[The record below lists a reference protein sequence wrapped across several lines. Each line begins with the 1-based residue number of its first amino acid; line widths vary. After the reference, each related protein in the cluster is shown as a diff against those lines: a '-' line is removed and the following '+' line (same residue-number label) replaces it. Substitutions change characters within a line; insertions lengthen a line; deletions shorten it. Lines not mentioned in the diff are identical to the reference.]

1 MTVLSSALVFGLA
14 PEWIPILYTV
24 QSGFYLP
31 TRIWTYKRKA
41 WHYFLWD
48 MCYYVNLLDL
58 VWMWFFPSN
67 TIFFTAC
74 YLLSLGPLA
83 SAIVTWRNSLVFH
96 SLDKVT
102 SLFIHFCSSS
112 SSVSSPHLL
121 PLNPVRTRLVCLSTL
136 YLFYVTFFFPI
147 PLLRSSLRAH
157 RHPSLLP
164 RRGDSLPRH
173 QPHGRPRLVAF
184 HPSRRRLLRR
194 LARALLACSSP
205 FPSHSYRRVVYR
217 ELVRLTYSSPVR
229 LQFVIVGRREKIEK
243 GMRTTSFQQCV
254 ASFRSR

>member
-112 SSVSSPHLL
+112 PSVSSPHLL

-136 YLFYVTFFFPI
+136 YLFT
-147 PLLRSSLRAH
+147 LHSSF
-157 RHPSLLP
+157 PSLFSDPPFALTVILHFYP
-164 RRGDSLPRH
+164 DAETRFPGINRMGDLGWWRSI
-173 QPHGRPRLVAF
+173 
-184 HPSRRRLLRR
+184 LLGVG
-194 LARALLACSSP
+194 
-205 FPSHSYRRVVYR
+205 FYVVWQGLYWR
-217 ELVRLTYSSPVR
+217 VRLHFLPILIGESST
-229 LQFVIVGRREKIEK
+229 G
-243 GMRTTSFQQCV
+243 S
-254 ASFRSR
+254 SSD